1 MSQTEIMIFG
11 YNDAGLNVVKQ
22 LDRRKQKFVIA
33 DYDETRV
40 AKAQA
45 DGFKAQLVDLTED
58 ETLRN
63 AGLGD
68 HVKTI
73 FCLLEKDSAN
83 VFLAISARAIDP
95 NLNIISIGR
104 SEDVS
109 RKLLAAGAS
118 KVINPYQISGRKI
131 YEIIRKPEIVELL
144 DDVVFGQQDL
154 HMGEVSIEPGCRLE
168 KKRLDDFVL
177 SDEFN
182 MIVLAVEDKELGNEI
197 HFTSR
202 GIQHKLDA
210 GDKLIVIGPAHEIEN
225 FQRKYAQS

>member
-1 MSQTEIMIFG
+1 MSQAEIMIFG
-11 YNDAGLNVVKQ
+11 YNDAGLKVIKQ
-22 LDRRKQKFVIA
+22 LARRHQKFVIV
-33 DYDETRV
+33 DDDKTRV

-45 DGFKAQLVDLTED
+45 DGLEAQLVDLNKD
-58 ETLRN
+58 ETLKN

-68 HVKTI
+68 HVKTV

-83 VFLAISARAIDP
+83 VFLTISARAIDP
-95 NLNIISIGR
+95 NLDIISIGH

-131 YEIIRKPEIVELL
+131 YEIIRKPEVVELL

-154 HMGEVSIEPGCRLE
+154 HMGEINIEPGCRLE
-168 KKRLDDFVL
+168 KKRLDDFSL
-177 SDEFN
+177 SEEFN
-182 MIVLAVEDKELGNEI
+182 MIVLAVEDKALGNQI

-202 GIQHKLDA
+202 GIQHKLEA

-225 FQRKYAQS
+225 FQRKYAKS